1 MGRFIVLPSRIL
13 EDGRLSSMTHLRVLM
28 ALCSHTDKHGW
39 AWPSR
44 KTLAEKVGV
53 STARVSQCIGDLRD
67 WGYIEVYAQA
77 RDSDGGQTSNRYR
90 VMFDIGEPEPMSGTE
105 EAPVS
110 GAYPPVSVTN
120 APVNP
125 MGLPPRKSHGIYPKK
140 VPMNDSLKRIHSAGA
155 SEGAD
160 DAFDE
165 AWSAYPKRAGGNSK
179 RDALKAWNARIAAG
193 ERPDEMIAGTKRYA
207 AFCAATGKVG
217 TEFVK
222 LAATFF
228 GPSRHFAEDWALP
241 TEQSPSVAPMR
252 PSWSQ
257 ENANTIAGLTGR
269 NRSHGPDDRI
279 IDV

>member
-1 MGRFIVLPSRIL
+1 MSRFIVLPSRIL

-77 RDSDGGQTSNRYR
+77 RGSDGGQTSNRYR
-90 VMFDIGEPEPMSGTE
+90 VLFDIGAPEPMFDNE
-105 EAPVS
+105 KPPVS
-110 GAYPPVSVTN
+110 DAYPPVSGTYP
-120 APVNP
+120 PVNP

-140 VPMNDSLKRIHSAGA
+140 VPMNDPLKRIHSAEAG
-155 SEGAD
+155 EGAD
-160 DAFDE
+160 GEFEE
-165 AWSAYPKRAGGNSK
+165 AWAAYPKRAGGNSK
-179 RDALKAWNARIAAG
+179 RDALKAWNARLAAG
-193 ERPDEMIAGTKRYA
+193 ELPHGLIAGTKRYA

-222 LAATFF
+222 LAATFY
-228 GPSRHFAEDWALP
+228 GPSRHFAEDWTLP
-241 TEQSPSVAPMR
+241 TEQSPRPAPSKPKNDR
-252 PSWSQ
+252 SAAAAAIFPSFGNKPT
-257 ENANTIAGLTGR
+257 EY
-269 NRSHGPDDRI
+269 

>member
-1 MGRFIVLPSRIL
+1 MSRFIVLPSRIL
-13 EDGRLSSMTHLRVLM
+13 EDARLSSMTHLRVLM
-28 ALCSHTDKHGW
+28 ALGSHTDKHGW

-67 WGYIEVYAQA
+67 WGYIEVYAQT

-90 VMFDIGEPEPMSGTE
+90 VLFDIGAPEPVFDADTP
-105 EAPVS
+105 PVS
-110 GAYPPVSVTN
+110 DAYPPVSGTN

-140 VPMNDSLKRIHSAGA
+140 VPMNDPLKRIHSAGA
-155 SEGAD
+155 GEGG
-160 DAFDE
+160 DE
-165 AWSAYPKRAGGNSK
+165 AFEEAWAAYPKRAGGNSK
-179 RDALKAWNARIAAG
+179 RDAQKAWNARLAAG
-193 ERPDEMIAGTKRYA
+193 ELPGELIAGTKRYA
-207 AFCAATGKVG
+207 AFCAATGKLG

-228 GPSRHFAEDWALP
+228 GPSRHFAEDWTLP
-241 TEQSPSVAPMR
+241 TEQASSPAPTR
-252 PSWSQ
+252 Q
-257 ENANTIAGLTGR
+257 R
-269 NRSHGPDDRI
+269 NDRSAAAAAIFPNVGNKPTEY